1 MTGDEKILFL
11 EKLLSQASKRLV
23 HFGWK
28 KDFFLFDDVH
38 PFYMLGT
45 KDLLVNRIN
54 EKTSAAFN
62 LPLAMHGNAML
73 EKSRKEKHSIHA
85 IINRWKNSKSVDDE
99 DILLAIVDQLE
110 HEAMTGWAIGL
121 KFFHSM
127 VPGMVMWHA
136 NVPIEQLAIELDVA
150 S

>member
-1 MTGDEKILFL
+1 MASDEKILFL
-11 EKLLSQASKRLV
+11 EKLLSQASKRLA

-45 KDLLVNRIN
+45 NDLLVNRIN

-73 EKSRKEKHSIHA
+73 EKSRKAKHSVRA
-85 IINRWKNSKSVDDE
+85 IIKRWKNSKSANDK
-99 DILLAIVDQLE
+99 DILLAIVDQMEL
-110 HEAMTGWAIGL
+110 EAMTGWAIGL
-121 KFFHSM
+121 KFFDSS

-136 NVPIEQLAIELDVA
+136 NVSIEQLAIKLDVA

>member
-1 MTGDEKILFL
+1 MTSDEKILFL

-23 HFGWK
+23 HFGWR

-45 KDLLVNRIN
+45 NDLLVKRIN
-54 EKTSAAFN
+54 EKTTATFN
-62 LPLAMHGNAML
+62 LPLAMHDNALL
-73 EKSRKEKHSIHA
+73 EKSRKAKHSVRA
-85 IINRWKNSKSVDDE
+85 IINRWKNSKSTDDE
-99 DILLAIVDQLE
+99 DILLAIVDQME

-121 KFFHSM
+121 QFFHSM

>member
-1 MTGDEKILFL
+1 MASDEKILFL
-11 EKLLSQASKRLV
+11 EKLLSQASKRLA

-28 KDFFLFDDVH
+28 KDFFLFDDMH

-45 KDLLVNRIN
+45 TDLLVNKIN
-54 EKTSAAFN
+54 EKTSATFN
-62 LPLAMHGNAML
+62 LPLAMHGNALL
-73 EKSRKEKHSIHA
+73 EKSRKLKHSVRA
-85 IINRWKNSKSVDDE
+85 IINRWKNSKSADDK
-99 DILLAIVDQLE
+99 DILLAIVGQME

-121 KFFHSM
+121 KFFNSI

-136 NVPIEQLAIELDVA
+136 NVPIEQLTIELDVA